1 MKITY
6 FGTTVLLFDDGKDQI
21 LFDCH
26 VTRPSFAEFEFSEF
40 ETNKELCDD
49 IIKDYDIS
57 RLRGIF
63 ISHTHY
69 DHVMDAPYFA
79 NKCGCPMY
87 GSKSAKNV
95 AIGGNVPEDMFY
107 SYDDSME
114 YTVGDF
120 HIKVIPSIH
129 SPAYSFNDD
138 LGQIIEEPVIQPAT
152 RKEYKEGGS
161 VDFIVKHSGKTYL
174 IRPSYNYLE
183 NQLNGI
189 KADYLFQ
196 GIIGIAKDD
205 PEHRKN
211 FYKETIEKVKPQM
224 VIPVHWDNFYSPLSE
239 PSKWFAIGL
248 LENLEDSIYEVE
260 GYCMDHGIGY
270 RLPMPLTSFE
280 L

>member
-6 FGTTVLLFDDGKDQI
+6 FGTTMLLFDDGKDQI

-26 VTRPSFAEFEFSEF
+26 VTRPSFTEFQFSEF
-40 ETNKELCDD
+40 ETNKELCDE

-79 NKCGCPMY
+79 NKCGCPIY

-95 AIGGNVPEDMFY
+95 ALGGNVPEDMFY

-114 YTVGDF
+114 YIVGDF

-205 PEHRKN
+205 SEHRKN

-224 VIPVHWDNFYSPLSE
+224 VIPIHWDNFYSPLSE

>member
-26 VTRPSFAEFEFSEF
+26 VTRPSFTEFQFSEF
-40 ETNKELCDD
+40 ETNKELCDE

-79 NKCGCPMY
+79 NKCGCPIY

-95 AIGGNVPEDMFY
+95 ALGGNVPEDMFY

-189 KADYLFQ
+189 KEDYLFQ

-205 PEHRKN
+205 SEHRKN

-224 VIPVHWDNFYSPLSE
+224 VIPIHWDNFYSHLSE

>member
-1 MKITY
+1 MKVTY

-26 VTRPSFAEFEFSEF
+26 VTRPSFTEFQFSEF
-40 ETNKELCDD
+40 ETNKELCDE

-79 NKCGCPMY
+79 NKCGCSMY

-138 LGQIIEEPVIQPAT
+138 LGQVIEEPVIQPAT

-224 VIPVHWDNFYSPLSE
+224 VIPIHWDNFYSPLSE